1 VNMDLTPIF
10 YQIFVGFYRASIY
23 WLIASGLTIIFGV
36 LRVVNFSQ
44 AALLVLGGYLAFT
57 FYNITGSF
65 WLAILFASLSVGLI
79 GMIIEFSL
87 KSLYKIDVT
96 YQLLMTFAVSLI
108 IGDATKILWGKL
120 PISIPLPEVLKTGIN
135 IFGRM
140 YSLYMI
146 LVIMVGLTIY
156 VLLMILINKTM
167 WGLRVRATWRRRE
180 IAESLGINSSKI
192 YTSVF
197 ILGSLVAGLGGGLM
211 VAFSPVVPG
220 LGDFLIVSAF
230 IVTVIAG
237 LGNLTG
243 AYIASIIIGVLESL
257 FTLYFPEIDLL
268 LIYLIMAVVLLIRP
282 QGILG
287 ER

>member
-1 VNMDLTPIF
+1 MDLTPIF

>member
-1 VNMDLTPIF
+1 MDLTPIF

-120 PISIPLPEVLKTGIN
+120 PISILLPEVLKTGIN

-156 VLLMILINKTM
+156 VLLIILINKTM

>member
-120 PISIPLPEVLKTGIN
+120 PISILLPEVLKTGIN

-156 VLLMILINKTM
+156 VLLIILINKTM

>member
-1 VNMDLTPIF
+1 MNMDLTPIF

>member
-1 VNMDLTPIF
+1 MDLTPIF

-96 YQLLMTFAVSLI
+96 YQILMTFAVSLI

-156 VLLMILINKTM
+156 VLLMILINETM

-230 IVTVIAG
+230 VVTVIAG

>member
-1 VNMDLTPIF
+1 MNMDLTPIF

-135 IFGRM
+135 IFGRI

-146 LVIMVGLTIY
+146 LVIMVGLIIY

-167 WGLRVRATWRRRE
+167 WGLRIRATWRRRE